1 MKRSL
6 ITITSDFGTSD
17 YYVAAMKAVMLS
29 INEMIE
35 FIDITHDVKPQDILG
50 GAWILKNS
58 AYLFPPETIH
68 LAVIDP
74 GVGTDRRPI
83 LVRHRNH
90 YFVGPDNGLFSLV
103 TDNDEVEV
111 IELTQ
116 KRFWRINTPSNTF
129 HGRDIFAPV
138 AAHLAKGIPYE
149 ELGSS
154 LSSMEIYRW
163 AIPTNDK
170 EAIQG
175 WVLHIDRFGNLITN
189 IPEKLVQSLGGL
201 DKLRIYVGNHVFK
214 GLASTYG
221 SVEPGEGLALIGSAG
236 TLEISINKGNAADM
250 LGVIQGSPVSVLK
263 DRSIKSQ

>member
-1 MKRSL
+1 
-6 ITITSDFGTSD
+6 
-17 YYVAAMKAVMLS
+17 MKAVMLS
-29 INEMIE
+29 INEMID

-90 YFVGPDNGLFSLV
+90 YFIGPDNGLFSLV

-116 KRFWRINTPSNTF
+116 KRFWRINTPSSTF

-154 LSSMEIYRW
+154 LSTMEIYRW

-189 IPEKLVQSLGGL
+189 IPEKLVQSLGSL
-201 DKLRIYVGNHVFK
+201 DSLRIYVGNHVLK
-214 GLASTYG
+214 GLTTTYG

-236 TLEISINKGNAADM
+236 TLEISINKGNAAAM

-263 DRSIKSQ
+263 DRSLKTQ